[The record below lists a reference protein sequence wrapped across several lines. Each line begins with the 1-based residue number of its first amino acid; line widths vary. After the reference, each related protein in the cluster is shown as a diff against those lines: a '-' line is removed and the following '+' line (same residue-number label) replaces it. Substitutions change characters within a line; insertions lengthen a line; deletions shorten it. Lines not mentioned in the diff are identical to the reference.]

1 LRFKRSRQ
9 SVHRA
14 IVADIL
20 EQTPPTYL
28 RSGWYHGKID
38 VGVHVNVDE
47 AGKLTAASISQ
58 SSGQMVLDQAA
69 LLVARESVYLPAVKN
84 CAPVA
89 GSADITVTFDPN
101 H

>member
-1 LRFKRSRQ
+1 
-9 SVHRA
+9 
-14 IVADIL
+14 
-20 EQTPPTYL
+20 
-28 RSGWYHGKID
+28 
-38 VGVHVNVDE
+38 
-47 AGKLTAASISQ
+47 
-58 SSGQMVLDQAA
+58 MVLDQAA